1 MEEYKGYHFLGP
13 STLDDLMKGI
23 SGFNGSIAFIAGG
36 TDLIIDLRKGK
47 RKPQLVV
54 DLSQIPELSGVH
66 EEIARIHIG
75 GATTFS
81 LLAGNP
87 LVLKKGL
94 CLAQA
99 ARKIGSEQIR
109 NRGTLGGNIAS
120 ASPAGDCLPVLLV
133 LEAMVTL
140 QSPDSVRRLPLSQ
153 VLQGSGRTCLTTK
166 EVITGIDFPL
176 LDGEYVSGF
185 EKIGSRTAVT
195 VARLNMAAVVKY
207 DRENKVIKEA
217 RIAVG
222 ALGETAFRLPELE
235 KNLVGEIN
243 SLLLCRFEDMLTEAV
258 DNAITGRASH
268 PYKREAIRGMAEDMF
283 VNLFGTDSIPR
294 ERGRKNDQ

>member
-1 MEEYKGYHFLGP
+1 MKAYKGYGFFGP
-13 STLDDLMKGI
+13 TTLKELFEGVSAFK
-23 SGFNGSIAFIAGG
+23 GSIAFLAGG
-36 TDLIIDLRKGK
+36 TDLIIDLKKGIK
-47 RKPQLVV
+47 KPELVI

-66 EEIARIHIG
+66 EDNGIIHIG
-75 GATTFS
+75 SGTTFS
-81 LLAGNP
+81 ELGRDP

-133 LEAMVTL
+133 LEAMITL
-140 QSPDSVRRLPLSQ
+140 QRPEGIRRLPLSQ
-153 VLQGSGRTCLTTK
+153 VLKGSGLTCLAPN
-166 EVITGIDFPL
+166 ELITGIEFPL

-185 EKIGSRTAVT
+185 EKLGSRTAVT
-195 VARLNMAAVVKY
+195 VARLNLAVVIKY
-207 DRENKVIKEA
+207 DRDNNFIKEA

-222 ALGETAFRLPELE
+222 ALGKTAFRLPELE

-243 SLLLCRFEDMLTEAV
+243 SSLFRQFEEMLTEAV
-258 DNAITGRASH
+258 DNAISGRYSH

-283 VNLFGTDSIPR
+283 VSLFGSNSIP
-294 ERGRKNDQ
+294 GGKTYG